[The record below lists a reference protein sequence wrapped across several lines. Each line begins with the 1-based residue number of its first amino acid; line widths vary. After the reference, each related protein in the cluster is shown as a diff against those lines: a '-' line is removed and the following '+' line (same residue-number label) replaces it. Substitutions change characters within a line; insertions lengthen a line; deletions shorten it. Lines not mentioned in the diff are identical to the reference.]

1 MLDRQRKI
9 IIAYLLADSL
19 LQLTTIDLEIMYE
32 LRFSFIFSHTD
43 TNTRLYTCEMNIIQF
58 LLYYFSYILC

>member
-32 LRFSFIFSHTD
+32 LRPWPSFVFG
-43 TNTRLYTCEMNIIQF
+43 
-58 LLYYFSYILC
+58 

>member
-32 LRFSFIFSHTD
+32 LRPWPSFVFGRKQLYLKRSARIFLIVVD
-43 TNTRLYTCEMNIIQF
+43 F
-58 LLYYFSYILC
+58 

>member
-32 LRFSFIFSHTD
+32 LRPWPSFVFG
-43 TNTRLYTCEMNIIQF
+43 RKQLYLKRSARVSF
-58 LLYYFSYILC
+58 